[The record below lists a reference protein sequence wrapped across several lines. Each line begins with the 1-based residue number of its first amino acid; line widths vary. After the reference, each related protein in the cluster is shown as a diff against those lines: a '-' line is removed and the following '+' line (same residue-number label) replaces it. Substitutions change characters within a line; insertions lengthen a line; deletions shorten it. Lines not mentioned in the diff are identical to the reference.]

1 MSSVEKG
8 SDLDTTKNM
17 IFGAIFLLILIIGC
31 ASLAVYLTPP
41 PVVS

>member
-8 SDLDTTKNM
+8 SDADTTKKM
-17 IFGAIFLLILIIGC
+17 ILGTVLLLLLILGC
-31 ASLAVYLTPP
+31 VSLAVYLTPP